1 MHIRFFTPNNYIL
14 SSMFYKDLLYNRL
27 HLNCLYLIY
36 FCIMNASPPLLTTF
50 YHRCKE
56 KAIAFEDE

>member
-14 SSMFYKDLLYNRL
+14 YSMLHKDLVYNI
-27 HLNCLYLIY
+27 LNLNYLFLIY
-36 FCIMNASPPLLTTF
+36 SCIMNANPPLLTTF